1 MHIVSIQGVDNE
13 LQNIDLN
20 NPEFQDAWDV
30 LQHTHRSVFLTG
42 KAGTGKSTFLKFI
55 RDNTKKK
62 TVVLA
67 PTGIAAVNV
76 GGQTMHSFF
85 KIPFKPMLP
94 DDPDYSNPARMRKML
109 RYTKEKVKLIREL
122 ELIIID
128 EISMVRADIIDFVDR
143 VLRVYSGNMHEPF
156 GGKQL
161 LLVGD
166 IFQLEPVVTHD
177 TRDIL
182 RRFYR
187 NFFFFNARA
196 FDQINL
202 VAIELRKIYRQ
213 SDTDFI
219 ALLDRVRINRATST
233 DIARLNQRC
242 NPDYQEVSGD
252 FAITLAT
259 RRDTVDSIND
269 EHMKALKTPEYVYE
283 GTIEGDF
290 PENSLPTALNLVLK
304 EGAQVIFI
312 RNDKQGRWCNGTI
325 GIVTRLSE
333 NSVFV
338 ALETGEEMRVEWE
351 VWENM
356 QYTYNEKEKKVEEKV
371 LGSFSQI
378 PIKPAWA
385 LTVHRSQGLTF
396 NHVVIDFAGGAF
408 TGGQTYVA
416 LSRCTSLEGIT
427 LLKPLSERDIIVNMA
442 VVEFSR
448 QFNNRQII
456 NEAMEQERANQLYRR
471 AVHAFDNQEFED
483 CVNYFADA
491 MKIKDN
497 LQNDAV
503 KRLISRKLNIF
514 KRQIRTIERL
524 KQVIESQKKTLQEL
538 ALEYASM
545 GDQALALDDSGV
557 VGEGSTHYGK
567 RLDDIAI
574 RSAMANYNKALRIV
588 PDCIPA
594 MIGKARLL
602 MTLDQLESAEEELN
616 KAIELDKNNYL
627 AHMTMAELMEQL
639 KDVPEA
645 IKSYKRAARADK
657 KRPEPHERLQTIYEN
672 IGFEDLAEEEQEIA
686 ERLRKAIYKSKSSKR
701 KKK

>member
-1 MHIVSIQGVDNE
+1 MANDE

-20 NPEFQDAWDV
+20 NPEFQDALDV

-42 KAGTGKSTFLKFI
+42 KAGTGKSTFLKYI

-85 KIPFKPMLP
+85 KIPFKPMVP

-109 RYTKEKVKLIREL
+109 RYTKEKVKLIQQL

-143 VLRVYSGNMHEPF
+143 VLRVYSGNMREPF

-161 LLVGD
+161 LFVGD

-182 RRFYR
+182 RRYYR

-196 FDQINL
+196 FEQINL
-202 VAIELRKIYRQ
+202 VPIELRKIYRQ
-213 SDTDFI
+213 SDSDFI
-219 ALLDRVRINRATST
+219 ALLDRVRINRATPADMS
-233 DIARLNQRC
+233 RLNQRC
-242 NPDYQEVSGD
+242 NPDYQEINSE

-269 EHMKALKTPEYVYE
+269 EHMKALKTPEFVYE
-283 GTIEGDF
+283 GVIEGDF
-290 PENSLPTALNLVLK
+290 PENSLPTAFQLALK

-325 GIVTRLSE
+325 GRVTRLSDQ
-333 NSVFV
+333 SVYV
-338 ALETGEEMRVEWE
+338 ALENGAEMQVEWE
-351 VWENM
+351 IWENM
-356 QYTYNEKEKKVEEKV
+356 QYSYNEKEKKVEEKV
-371 LGSFSQI
+371 LGSFSQL
-378 PIKPAWA
+378 PLKPAWA

-396 NHVVIDFAGGAF
+396 SRVVIDFAGGAF

-427 LLKPLSERDIIVNMA
+427 LLKPLSERDIIVNPA

-448 QFNNRQII
+448 QFNNRQLI

-471 AVHAFDNQEFED
+471 AIHAFDHHEYED

-491 MKIKDN
+491 MKIKDE
-497 LQNDAV
+497 LQNEAV
-503 KRLISRKLNIF
+503 KRLISKKLNSF
-514 KRQIRTIERL
+514 KSQLRTIERL
-524 KQVIESQKKTLQEL
+524 KAVIEGQKKTLQSL
-538 ALEYASM
+538 ALEYVAM
-545 GDQALALDDSGV
+545 GDQALALDESGV
-557 VGEGSTHYGK
+557 VGEGSVPYGK

-574 RSAMANYNKALRIV
+574 RSALANYNKALRIM
-588 PDCIPA
+588 PDCIDA
-594 MIGKARLL
+594 MIGKAALL
-602 MTLDQLESAEEELN
+602 MTLDQLESAEDELK
-616 KAIELDKNNYL
+616 KALELDKNCYQ
-627 AHMTMAELMEQL
+627 AHMVMAELME
-639 KDVPEA
+639 KMRDIPEA
-645 IKSYKRAARADK
+645 IKSYKKAAKADK
-657 KRPEPHERLQTIYEN
+657 KRPEPHDRLQSIYEK
-672 IGFEDLAEEEQEIA
+672 IGLDDLAEDEQEIA
-686 ERLRKAIYKSKSSKR
+686 DRLRKALYKSAKR

>member
-1 MHIVSIQGVDNE
+1 MAIDE

-30 LQHTHRSVFLTG
+30 LQRTHRSVFLTG
-42 KAGTGKSTFLKFI
+42 KAGTGKSTFLKYI
-55 RDNTKKK
+55 RDNTKKN

-85 KIPFKPMLP
+85 KIPFKPMVP
-94 DDPDYSNPARMRKML
+94 DDPDYANPARMRKML
-109 RYTKEKVKLIREL
+109 RYTKEKVKLIQQL

-143 VLRVYSGNMHEPF
+143 VLRVYSGNMREPF

-182 RRFYR
+182 RRYYKH
-187 NFFFFNARA
+187 FFFFNARA
-196 FDQINL
+196 FEQINL
-202 VAIELRKIYRQ
+202 VSIELRKIYRQ
-213 SDTDFI
+213 SDNDFI
-219 ALLDRVRINRATST
+219 SLLDRVRINRATAA

-242 NPDYQEVSGD
+242 NPDYHESNDEFV
-252 FAITLAT
+252 ITLAT

-269 EHMKALKTPEYVYE
+269 DHMQALKTPEYVFE
-283 GTIEGDF
+283 GAIEGDF
-290 PENSLPTALNLVLK
+290 PENSLPTAYHLALK

-312 RNDKQGRWCNGTI
+312 RNDKEGRWCNGTI
-325 GIVTRLSE
+325 ARITRLNE

-338 ALETGEEMRVEWE
+338 ALESGEEIRVDQEI
-351 VWENM
+351 WENVL
-356 QYTYNEKEKKVEEKV
+356 YTYNEKEKKVEEKI
-371 LGSFSQI
+371 LGTFSQI

-396 NHVVIDFAGGAF
+396 NRVVIDFAGGAF

-416 LSRCTSLEGIT
+416 LSRCTSMEGIT
-427 LLKPLSERDIIVNMA
+427 LLKPLSERDIIVNLA
-442 VVEFSR
+442 VVDFSR
-448 QFNNRQII
+448 QFNNRQLI

-471 AVHAFDNQEFED
+471 AIHAFENQEFED
-483 CVNYFADA
+483 CVNYFAEA
-491 MKIKDN
+491 MKIKDQ
-497 LQNDAV
+497 LQNEAV
-503 KRLISRKLNIF
+503 KRLISRKLNSF
-514 KRQIRTIERL
+514 KKQARTIERL
-524 KQVIESQKKTLQEL
+524 NQVIENQKKTLQGL
-538 ALEYASM
+538 ALEYAAL
-545 GDQALALDDSGV
+545 GDQAMAMDESGV
-557 VGEGSTHYGK
+557 VGEGSVNYGK

-574 RSAMANYNKALRIV
+574 RSALANYDKALRIM
-588 PDCIPA
+588 PDCVEA

-602 MTLDQLESAEEELN
+602 MTLDQADSAEEALN
-616 KAIELDKNNYL
+616 KALEIDKNNYR

-639 KDVPEA
+639 RDVPEA
-645 IKSYKRAARADK
+645 IKSYKRAAKADK
-657 KRPEPHERLQTIYEN
+657 KRPEPHDRLQAIYEK
-672 IGFEDLAEEEQEIA
+672 IGLDDLADEEQEIA
-686 ERLRKAIYKSKSSKR
+686 DRLRKELYKPKTR
-701 KKK
+701 KKKKG

>member
-1 MHIVSIQGVDNE
+1 MADDLKH
-13 LQNIDLN
+13 IDLD
-20 NPEFQDAWDV
+20 NPEFQDAWSV
-30 LQHTHRSVFLTG
+30 LRKTNRSIFLTG
-42 KAGTGKSTFLKFI
+42 KAGTGKSTFLKYI
-55 RDNTKKK
+55 RANTKKK
-62 TVVLA
+62 LVVLA

-85 KIPFKPMLP
+85 KIPFKPLLP
-94 DDPDYSNPARMRKML
+94 DDPDISNITRLRKML

-128 EISMVRADIIDFVDR
+128 EISMVRADVIDFVDR
-143 VLRVYSGNMHEPF
+143 ILRVYSGNMREPF

-177 TRDIL
+177 IREIL
-182 RRFYR
+182 RRYYK

-196 FDQINL
+196 FQQINL
-202 VAIELRKIYRQ
+202 VAVELKKIYRQ
-213 SDTDFI
+213 SDSDFI
-219 ALLDRVRINRATST
+219 SLLDRVRVNRATMS

-242 NPDYQEVSGD
+242 NPDYQEVND
-252 FAITLAT
+252 QFAVTLAT

-269 EHMKALKTPEYVYE
+269 EHMNSLKTPEFVYQ
-283 GTIEGDF
+283 GKIEGDF
-290 PENSLPTALNLVLK
+290 PENNLPTAWRLTLK

-312 RNDKQGRWCNGTI
+312 RNDKEGRWYNGTI
-325 GIVTRLSE
+325 GKVTRLSDNEVYVTLE
-333 NSVFV
+333 N
-338 ALETGEEMRVEWE
+338 GVELDVLPE

-371 LGSFSQI
+371 LGTFMQI

-385 LTVHRSQGLTF
+385 LTVHKSQGLTF
-396 NHVVIDFAGGAF
+396 NHVVLDFVGGAF

-442 VVEFSR
+442 VVDFSR
-448 QFNNRQII
+448 QFNNRQIL

-471 AVHAFDNQEFED
+471 AVHAFDHQEFDD
-483 CVNYFADA
+483 CVRCFTEA

-497 LQNDAV
+497 IQNEAV
-503 KRLISRKLNIF
+503 KRLIVRKLNIF
-514 KRQIRTIERL
+514 KKQARSIERL
-524 KQVIESQKKTLQEL
+524 KEVIESQKKTLQSL

-545 GDQALALDDSGV
+545 GDQALNLDDSGV
-557 VGEGSTHYGK
+557 VGEGSAHYGK

-574 RSAMANYNKALRIV
+574 KSALANYNKALRIM
-588 PDCIPA
+588 PDCIEA

-602 MTLDQLESAEEELN
+602 MTIDQPDGAEQELN
-616 KAIELDKNNYL
+616 RALELDKNNYL
-627 AHMTMAELMEQL
+627 ALITMGELMEVNS
-639 KDVPEA
+639 DIPEA
-645 IKSYKRAARADK
+645 IKSYKKAAKADK
-657 KRPEPHERLQTIYEN
+657 KRPEPHDRLQAIYER
-672 IGFEDLAEEEQEIA
+672 IGFDDLADEEKEIA
-686 ERLRKAIYKSKSSKR
+686 DRLRRALYKSTKTKR

>member
-1 MHIVSIQGVDNE
+1 MENDRLE
-13 LQNIDLN
+13 NIDLD
-20 NPEFQDAWDV
+20 NPEFQDAWGV
-30 LQHTHRSVFLTG
+30 LQRTHRSVFLTG
-42 KAGTGKSTFLKFI
+42 KAGTGKSTFLKYI
-55 RDNTKKK
+55 RANTKKK
-62 TVVLA
+62 TIVLA

-85 KIPFKPMLP
+85 KIPFKPMVP
-94 DDPDYSNPARMRKML
+94 DDPDYANPARMRKML
-109 RYTKEKVKLIREL
+109 RYTKEKVKLIQQL

-143 VLRVYSGNMHEPF
+143 VLRVYSGNMREPF

-182 RRFYR
+182 RRYYK

-196 FDQINL
+196 FQQINL
-202 VAIELRKIYRQ
+202 VAIELKKIYRQ
-213 SDTDFI
+213 SDNDFI
-219 ALLDRVRINRATST
+219 SLLDRVRVNRATSA
-233 DIARLNQRC
+233 DMARLNQRC
-242 NPDYQEVSGD
+242 NPDYQEINENFV
-252 FAITLAT
+252 ITLAT

-269 EHMKALKTPEYVYE
+269 EHMRALKTPEYSYI
-283 GTIEGDF
+283 GQIEGDF
-290 PENSLPTALNLVLK
+290 PENSLPTALRLTLK

-312 RNDKQGRWCNGTI
+312 RNDKEGRWYNGSI
-325 GIVTRLSE
+325 GKVTLLRQDEVYVTLE
-333 NSVFV
+333 NG
-338 ALETGEEMRVEWE
+338 LELEVLPE

-371 LGSFSQI
+371 LGTFMQI

-385 LTVHRSQGLTF
+385 LTVHKSQGLTF
-396 NHVVIDFAGGAF
+396 NNVVIDFVGGAF

-442 VVEFSR
+442 VVDFSR
-448 QFNNRQII
+448 QFNNKQILNDAI
-456 NEAMEQERANQLYRR
+456 QQEHANQLYRR

-483 CVNYFADA
+483 CVNYFAEA

-497 LQNDAV
+497 LQNPAV
-503 KRLISRKLNIF
+503 KRLISKKLSIF
-514 KRQIRTIERL
+514 KRQITTIERL
-524 KQVIESQKKTLQEL
+524 KQVIESQKNTLRDL

-545 GDQALALDDSGV
+545 GDQALNMDESGV
-557 VGEGSTHYGK
+557 VEEGSVPYGK

-574 RSAMANYNKALRIV
+574 RSALANYNKALRIM
-588 PDCIPA
+588 PECIPA

-602 MTLDQLESAEEELN
+602 MAIDQLEGAEEELRR
-616 KAIELDKNNYL
+616 ALELEKTNYQAL
-627 AHMTMAELMEQL
+627 MAMAELMKQL
-639 KDVPEA
+639 KDIPEA
-645 IKSYKRAARADK
+645 IKSYKKAAKADK
-657 KRPEPHERLQTIYEN
+657 KRPEPHDKLQAIYEK
-672 IGFEDLAEEEQEIA
+672 IGFDDLADEEQEIA
-686 ERLRKAIYKSKSSKR
+686 EKLRKALYKKKSK
-701 KKK
+701 KK

>member
-1 MHIVSIQGVDNE
+1 MANE
-13 LQNIDLN
+13 LQHIDLD
-20 NPEFQDAWDV
+20 NPEFQDAWGII
-30 LQHTHRSVFLTG
+30 QKTNRSVFLTG
-42 KAGTGKSTFLKFI
+42 KAGTGKSTFLRYI
-55 RDNTKKK
+55 RTNTKKK

-76 GGQTMHSFF
+76 GGQTLHSFF
-85 KIPFKPMLP
+85 KIPFKPLLP
-94 DDPDYSNPARMRKML
+94 DDPDIANVSRLRKML

-128 EISMVRADIIDFVDR
+128 EISMVRSDIIDFVDR
-143 VLRVYSGNMHEPF
+143 VLRVYSGNMREPF

-177 TRDIL
+177 MRDIL
-182 RRFYR
+182 KRYYK

-213 SDTDFI
+213 SDNDFI
-219 ALLDRVRINRATST
+219 SLLDRVRVNRATT
-233 DIARLNQRC
+233 ADITQLNKRC
-242 NPDYQEVSGD
+242 NPNYQEVGGNEL
-252 FAITLAT
+252 AVTLAT

-269 EHMKALKTPEYVYE
+269 EHMQALNTPEHIFE
-283 GTIEGDF
+283 GETEGDF
-290 PENSLPTALNLVLK
+290 PENSLPTARLLVLK

-312 RNDKQGRWCNGTI
+312 RNDKEGRWCNGTI
-325 GIVTRLSE
+325 GKVTRLSSE
-333 NSVFV
+333 QVFV
-338 ALETGEEMRVEWE
+338 ALENGDEME
-351 VWENM
+351 VMPEIWENM

-371 LGSFSQI
+371 LGSFKQI

-385 LTVHRSQGLTF
+385 LTVHKSQGLTF

-442 VVEFSR
+442 VVDFSR

-456 NEAMEQERANQLYRR
+456 NDAMEQERANMLYRR
-471 AVHAFDNQEFED
+471 AVHAFDHNEFDE
-483 CVNYFADA
+483 CVRCFTEA

-497 LQNDAV
+497 IQNDAV
-503 KRLISRKLNIF
+503 KRLIVRKLNRF
-514 KRQIRTIERL
+514 KQQLRTIERL
-524 KQVIESQKKTLQEL
+524 QEVIDSQQKMLREL

-545 GDQALALDDSGV
+545 GDQALAMDGV
-557 VGEGSTHYGK
+557 VGEGSEAYGM
-567 RLDDIAI
+567 RHDDIAI
-574 RSAMANYNKALRIV
+574 RSALANYNKALRIM
-588 PDCIPA
+588 PDCVPA
-594 MIGKARLL
+594 MLGKARL
-602 MTLDQLESAEEELN
+602 MMALDQPDAAEQELN
-616 KAIELDKNNYL
+616 NALKIDKNCFE
-627 AHMTMAELMEQL
+627 AHMILGELMEQQR
-639 KDVPEA
+639 DVPET
-645 IKSYKRAARADK
+645 IKCYKRAAKANK
-657 KRPEPHERLQTIYEN
+657 KSPDPHEKLQAIYEK
-672 IGFEDLAEEEQEIA
+672 IGLDDLADDEAEIA
-686 ERLRKAIYKSKSSKR
+686 KRLRKALYKSASQKR

>member
-1 MHIVSIQGVDNE
+1 MADE
-13 LQNIDLN
+13 LEHIDLD
-20 NPEFQDAWDV
+20 NPEFQDAWSV
-30 LQHTHRSVFLTG
+30 IRKTKRSVFLTG
-42 KAGTGKSTFLKFI
+42 KAGTGKSTFLKYM
-55 RDNTKKK
+55 RANTKKK
-62 TVVLA
+62 LVVLA

-76 GGQTMHSFF
+76 GGQTLHSFF
-85 KIPFKPMLP
+85 KIPFKPMVP

-143 VLRVYSGNMHEPF
+143 VLRVYSGNMREPF

-182 RRFYR
+182 RRYYK

-202 VAIELRKIYRQ
+202 VAIELTKIYRQ
-213 SDTDFI
+213 SDNDFI
-219 ALLDRVRINRATST
+219 SLLDRVRVNRATAT

-242 NPDYQEVSGD
+242 DPDYQEIND
-252 FAITLAT
+252 NFAITLAT

-269 EHMKALKTPEYVYE
+269 EHMRALKTPEFTYI
-283 GTIEGDF
+283 GRIEGDF
-290 PENSLPTALNLVLK
+290 PENSLPTALRLTLK

-312 RNDKQGRWCNGTI
+312 RNDKEGRWYNGSI
-325 GIVTRLSE
+325 GKVTLLREE
-333 NSVFV
+333 NVYV
-338 ALETGEEMRVEWE
+338 TLESGEELE
-351 VWENM
+351 VLPEIWENM

-371 LGSFSQI
+371 LGTFMQI

-385 LTVHRSQGLTF
+385 LTVHKSQGLTF
-396 NHVVIDFAGGAF
+396 NHVVIDFVGGAF

-416 LSRCTSLEGIT
+416 LSRCTSMEGIT
-427 LLKPLSERDIIVNMA
+427 LLKPLSERDIIVNLA
-442 VVEFSR
+442 VVDFSR

-471 AVHAFDNQEFED
+471 AVHAFDHQEFEE
-483 CVNYFADA
+483 CVKCFTEA
-491 MKIKDN
+491 MMIKDN
-497 LQNDAV
+497 LQIPSV
-503 KRLISRKLNIF
+503 KRLISKKLNSF
-514 KRQIRTIERL
+514 KKQKSTIDRL
-524 KQVIESQKKTLQEL
+524 QEVIDSQQKLLREL

-545 GDQALALDDSGV
+545 GDQALAMDDGV
-557 VGEGSTHYGK
+557 VGEGSAHYGK

-574 RSAMANYNKALRIV
+574 RSALANYNKALRIV
-588 PDCIPA
+588 PDCIEA

-602 MTLDQLESAEEELN
+602 MTLDQLENAEQEIK
-616 KAIELDKNNYL
+616 KALEIDKNNYMV
-627 AHMTMAELMEQL
+627 HMMMGELMQL
-639 KDVPEA
+639 YKDVPEA
-645 IKSYKRAARADK
+645 IKSYKKAAKADK
-657 KRPEPHERLQTIYEN
+657 KRPEPHDRLHEIYER
-672 IGFEDLAEEEQEIA
+672 IGLDDFADDEKEIA
-686 ERLRKAIYKSKSSKR
+686 DKLRKALYKSRSR
-701 KKK
+701 KKKQ

>member
-1 MHIVSIQGVDNE
+1 MADE
-13 LQNIDLN
+13 LQHIDLD
-20 NPEFQDAWDV
+20 NPEFQDAWSV
-30 LQHTHRSVFLTG
+30 IRKTHRSVFLTG
-42 KAGTGKSTFLKFI
+42 KAGTGKSTFLKYI
-55 RDNTKKK
+55 CANTTKNHI
-62 TVVLA
+62 VLA

-85 KIPFKPMLP
+85 KIPFKPMVP
-94 DDPDYSNPARMRKML
+94 DDPDYANPTRMCKML

-143 VLRVYSGNMHEPF
+143 VLRVYSGNMREPF

-182 RRFYR
+182 RRYYK

-196 FDQINL
+196 FAQINL

-213 SDTDFI
+213 SDNDFI
-219 ALLDRVRINRATST
+219 ALLDRIRINRASST

-242 NPDYQEVSGD
+242 NPDYHEVNDD
-252 FAITLAT
+252 FVITLAT

-269 EHMKALKTPEYVYE
+269 DHMKALKTPEYVYE
-283 GTIEGDF
+283 GAIEGDF
-290 PENSLPTALNLVLK
+290 PENSLPTAYNLALK

-312 RNDKQGRWCNGTI
+312 RNDKEGRWCNGTI
-325 GIVTRLSE
+325 ARITKLTDTR
-333 NSVFV
+333 VYV
-338 ALETGEEMRVEWE
+338 ALENGKEMAVERE
-351 VWENM
+351 IWENM

-396 NHVVIDFAGGAF
+396 NKVVIDFAGGAF

-427 LLKPLSERDIIVNMA
+427 LLKPLSERDIIVSMA
-442 VVEFSR
+442 VVDFSR

-456 NEAMEQERANQLYRR
+456 DEAMEHERANQLYRR

-483 CVNYFADA
+483 CVNCFADA
-491 MKIKDN
+491 MKIRDN
-497 LQNDAV
+497 LQNPAV
-503 KRLISRKLNIF
+503 KRLISRKLNAF
-514 KRQIRTIERL
+514 KKQVRTIERL

-538 ALEYASM
+538 ALEYVSM
-545 GDQALALDDSGV
+545 GDQALAMDDSGV
-557 VGEGSTHYGK
+557 VEEGSVPYGK

-574 RSAMANYNKALRIV
+574 RSALANYNKALRIV
-588 PDCIPA
+588 PDCIDA

-602 MTLDQLESAEEELN
+602 MALDQLESAEKELE
-616 KAIELDKNNYL
+616 KALELDKNNYTVL
-627 AHMTMAELMEQL
+627 FGMGELMEQL
-639 KDVPEA
+639 HDVPEA
-645 IKSYKRAARADK
+645 IKFYKKAAKADK
-657 KRPEPHERLQTIYEN
+657 KRPEPHDRLQAIYER
-672 IGFEDLAEEEQEIA
+672 IGLDDLADEEQEIA
-686 ERLRKAIYKSKSSKR
+686 DRLRKAIYKSKSNSKR
-701 KKK
+701 KKR

>member
-1 MHIVSIQGVDNE
+1 MADE
-13 LQNIDLN
+13 LQHIDLD
-20 NPEFQDAWDV
+20 NPEFQDAWSV
-30 LQHTHRSVFLTG
+30 LQRTHRSVFLTG
-42 KAGTGKSTFLKFI
+42 KAGTGKSTFLKYI
-55 RDNTKKK
+55 RDNIKKK

-85 KIPFKPMLP
+85 KIPFKPMVP
-94 DDPDYSNPARMRKML
+94 DDPDYANPARMRKML

-143 VLRVYSGNMHEPF
+143 VLRVYSGNMREPF

-182 RRFYR
+182 RRYYKY
-187 NFFFFNARA
+187 FFFFNARA
-196 FDQINL
+196 FAQINL

-213 SDTDFI
+213 SDNAFI
-219 ALLDRVRINRATST
+219 ALLDRIRINRASSA
-233 DIARLNQRC
+233 DMARLNQRC
-242 NPDYQEVSGD
+242 NPDYHEVNDD
-252 FAITLAT
+252 FVITLAT

-283 GTIEGDF
+283 GAIEGDF
-290 PENSLPTALNLVLK
+290 PENSLPTAYNLALK

-312 RNDKQGRWCNGTI
+312 RNDKEGRWCNGTI
-325 GIVTRLSE
+325 ARVTKLTETR
-333 NSVFV
+333 VYV
-338 ALETGEEMRVEWE
+338 ALESGEEMAVERE

-371 LGSFSQI
+371 LGTFSQI

-396 NHVVIDFAGGAF
+396 NKVVIDFAGGAF

-442 VVEFSR
+442 VVEFSH
-448 QFNNRQII
+448 QFNNRKMID
-456 NEAMEQERANQLYRR
+456 EAMEHERANQLYRR

-483 CVNYFADA
+483 CVNCFADA
-491 MKIKDN
+491 MKIRDN
-497 LQNDAV
+497 LQNPAV
-503 KRLISRKLNIF
+503 KRLISRKLNSF
-514 KRQIRTIERL
+514 KKHVRTIERL
-524 KQVIESQKKTLQEL
+524 KQVIENQKKTLQEL
-538 ALEYASM
+538 ALEYVSM
-545 GDQALALDDSGV
+545 GNQALAMDDGGV
-557 VGEGSTHYGK
+557 VEEGSVPYGK

-574 RSAMANYNKALRIV
+574 RSALANYNKALRIV
-588 PDCIPA
+588 PDCIDA

-602 MTLDQLESAEEELN
+602 MALDQLDSAEKELE
-616 KAIELDKNNYL
+616 KALELDKNNFS
-627 AHMTMAELMEQL
+627 AHFIKGELMQQL
-639 KDVPEA
+639 HDVPEA
-645 IKSYKRAARADK
+645 IKCYKKAAKADK
-657 KRPEPHERLQTIYEN
+657 KRPEPHEKLQDIFEK
-672 IGFEDLAEEEQEIA
+672 IGLDDLAEEEQEIA
-686 ERLRKAIYKSKSSKR
+686 MRLRKAIYKAKSNPKR
-701 KKK
+701 KKH

>member
-1 MHIVSIQGVDNE
+1 MADE
-13 LQNIDLN
+13 LQHIDLD
-20 NPEFQDAWDV
+20 NPEFRDAWSV
-30 LQHTHRSVFLTG
+30 IRKTHRSVFLTG
-42 KAGTGKSTFLKFI
+42 KAGTGKSTFLKYI
-55 RDNTKKK
+55 CANTAKNHI
-62 TVVLA
+62 VLA

-85 KIPFKPMLP
+85 KIPFKPMVP
-94 DDPDYSNPARMRKML
+94 DDPDYANPTRMRKML

-143 VLRVYSGNMHEPF
+143 VLRVYSGNMREPF

-182 RRFYR
+182 RRYYK

-196 FDQINL
+196 FAQINL

-213 SDTDFI
+213 SDNDFI
-219 ALLDRVRINRATST
+219 ALLDRIRINRASST

-242 NPDYQEVSGD
+242 NPDYHEVNDD
-252 FAITLAT
+252 FVITLAT

-269 EHMKALKTPEYVYE
+269 DHMKALKTPEYVYE
-283 GTIEGDF
+283 GAIEGDF
-290 PENSLPTALNLVLK
+290 PENSLPTAYNLALK

-312 RNDKQGRWCNGTI
+312 RNDKEGRWCNGTI
-325 GIVTRLSE
+325 ARITKLTDTR
-333 NSVFV
+333 VYV
-338 ALETGEEMRVEWE
+338 ALENGKEMAVERE
-351 VWENM
+351 IWENM

-396 NHVVIDFAGGAF
+396 NKVVIDFAGGAF

-427 LLKPLSERDIIVNMA
+427 LLKPLSERDIIVSMA
-442 VVEFSR
+442 VVDFSR

-456 NEAMEQERANQLYRR
+456 DEAMEHERANQLYRR
-471 AVHAFDNQEFED
+471 AVHAFENQEFED

-491 MKIKDN
+491 MKIRDN
-497 LQNDAV
+497 LQNPAV
-503 KRLISRKLNIF
+503 KRLISRKLNTF
-514 KRQIRTIERL
+514 KRQVRTIERL

-538 ALEYASM
+538 ALEYVSM
-545 GDQALALDDSGV
+545 GDQALAMDSSGV
-557 VGEGSTHYGK
+557 VEEGSVPYGK

-574 RSAMANYNKALRIV
+574 RSALANYNKALRIV
-588 PDCIPA
+588 PDCIDA

-602 MTLDQLESAEEELN
+602 MALDQLESAEKELE
-616 KAIELDKNNYL
+616 KALELDKSNYAVL
-627 AHMTMAELMEQL
+627 FGMGELMEQL
-639 KDVPEA
+639 HDVPEA
-645 IKSYKRAARADK
+645 IKFYKKAAKADK
-657 KRPEPHERLQTIYEN
+657 KRPEPHDRLQAIYEK
-672 IGFEDLAEEEQEIA
+672 IGLDDLADEEQEIA
-686 ERLRKAIYKSKSSKR
+686 DRLRKAIYKSKSNSKR
-701 KKK
+701 KKR

>member
-1 MHIVSIQGVDNE
+1 MADE
-13 LQNIDLN
+13 LQHIDLD

-42 KAGTGKSTFLKFI
+42 KAGTGKSTFLKYI
-55 RDNTKKK
+55 RDSINKK

-85 KIPFKPMLP
+85 KIPFKPMVP
-94 DDPDYSNPARMRKML
+94 DDPDYANPARMRKML
-109 RYTKEKVKLIREL
+109 RYTKEKVKLIQQL

-143 VLRVYSGNMHEPF
+143 VLRVYSGNMREPF

-182 RRFYR
+182 RRYYW

-196 FDQINL
+196 FAQINL

-213 SDTDFI
+213 SDNDFI
-219 ALLDRVRINRATST
+219 ALLDRVRVNRATNA
-233 DIARLNQRC
+233 DMVRLNQRC
-242 NPDYQEVSGD
+242 NPNYQELNDD

-269 EHMKALKTPEYVYE
+269 EHMKALKTPERVYE
-283 GTIEGDF
+283 GAIEGDF
-290 PENSLPTALNLVLK
+290 PENSLPTAYHLELK

-312 RNDKQGRWCNGTI
+312 RNDKDGRWCNGTI
-325 GIVTRLSE
+325 AIVTRLSE
-333 NSVFV
+333 SRVYV
-338 ALETGEEMRVEWE
+338 ALESGEEMAVDPE

-378 PIKPAWA
+378 PLKPAWA

-396 NHVVIDFAGGAF
+396 NKVVIDFAGGAF

-483 CVNYFADA
+483 CVNYFAEA
-491 MKIKDN
+491 MKINDQ

-503 KRLISRKLNIF
+503 KRLISRKLNTF
-514 KRQIRTIERL
+514 KKQIRTIDRL
-524 KQVIESQKKTLQEL
+524 KQVIESQKKTLQGL
-538 ALEYASM
+538 AMEYASM
-545 GDQALALDDSGV
+545 GDQALDMDESGV
-557 VGEGSTHYGK
+557 VGEGGVPYGK

-574 RSAMANYNKALRIV
+574 RSALANYNKALRIM
-588 PDCIPA
+588 PDCVQA
-594 MIGKARLL
+594 MIGKAILL
-602 MTLDQLESAEEELN
+602 MKLDQLEGAEEELH
-616 KAIELDKNNYL
+616 KALEIDKTNYR
-627 AHMTMAELMEQL
+627 AHMTMAELMELL

-645 IKSYKRAARADK
+645 IKAYKRAAKADK
-657 KRPEPHERLQTIYEN
+657 KRPEPHERLQSIYEK
-672 IGFEDLAEEEQEIA
+672 IGFDDLAEEEQEIA

-701 KKK
+701 KK

>member
-1 MHIVSIQGVDNE
+1 MDDE

-42 KAGTGKSTFLKFI
+42 KAGTGKSTFLRFI

-94 DDPDYSNPARMRKML
+94 DDPDYANPARMRKML

-143 VLRVYSGNMHEPF
+143 VLRVYSGNMREPF

-177 TRDIL
+177 SRDIL
-182 RRFYR
+182 RRYYK

-213 SDTDFI
+213 SDNDFI
-219 ALLDRVRINRATST
+219 ALLDRVRINRATGA

-408 TGGQTYVA
+408 SGGQTYVA

-448 QFNNRQII
+448 LFNNRQII

-483 CVNYFADA
+483 CVNYFAEA

-497 LQNDAV
+497 LQNEAV

-545 GDQALALDDSGV
+545 GDQALALNESGV
-557 VGEGSTHYGK
+557 VEEGSVPYGK

-574 RSAMANYNKALRIV
+574 RSALANYNKALRIM
-588 PDCIPA
+588 PDCVPA

-616 KAIELDKNNYL
+616 NALELDKNNYL
-627 AHMTMAELMEQL
+627 AHMTMAELMEQV

-645 IKSYKRAARADK
+645 IKSYKRAAKADK
-657 KRPEPHERLQTIYEN
+657 KRPEPHERLQTIYEK

-686 ERLRKAIYKSKSSKR
+686 ERLRKAIYKAKSSKR
-701 KKK
+701 KNK

>member
-1 MHIVSIQGVDNE
+1 MADE

-42 KAGTGKSTFLKFI
+42 KAGTGKSTFLKYI
-55 RDNTKKK
+55 RANTKKK

-85 KIPFKPMLP
+85 KIPFKPMVP
-94 DDPDYSNPARMRKML
+94 DDPDYAKPARMRKML

-143 VLRVYSGNMHEPF
+143 VLRVYSGNMREPF

-177 TRDIL
+177 MRDIL
-182 RRFYR
+182 RRYYK
-187 NFFFFNARA
+187 NFFFFNALA
-196 FDQINL
+196 FQQINL
-202 VAIELRKIYRQ
+202 VPIELRKIYRQ
-213 SDTDFI
+213 SDSDFI
-219 ALLDRVRINRATST
+219 ALLDRVRVSRATPADMT
-233 DIARLNQRC
+233 HLNQRY
-242 NPDYQEVSGD
+242 NPDYQEVDNG

-269 EHMKALKTPEYVYE
+269 EHMKALKTPEFVYE
-283 GTIEGDF
+283 GVIEGDF
-290 PENSLPTALNLVLK
+290 PDNSLPTALNLVLK

-312 RNDKQGRWCNGTI
+312 RNDKKGRWCNGTI
-325 GIVTRLSE
+325 GKVTRLTD
-333 NSVFV
+333 NTVFV
-338 ALETGEEMRVEWE
+338 ALENGAEMQVEWE

-356 QYTYNEKEKKVEEKV
+356 QYSYNEKEKKVEEKV

-427 LLKPLSERDIIVNMA
+427 LLKPLSDRDIIVNLA

-448 QFNNRQII
+448 QFNNRQLI

-471 AVHAFDNQEFED
+471 AVHAFDYHEFED
-483 CVNYFADA
+483 CVSYFADA
-491 MKIKDN
+491 MKIKDQ
-497 LQNDAV
+497 LQNQAV
-503 KRLISRKLNIF
+503 KRLISRKLNVF
-514 KRQIRTIERL
+514 KKQLRTIE
-524 KQVIESQKKTLQEL
+524 KMQQIIDSQKKTLHGL
-538 ALEYASM
+538 ALEYVSM
-545 GDQALALDDSGV
+545 GNQAIEADEGGV
-557 VGEGSTHYGK
+557 VGEGRAHYGR

-574 RSAMANYNKALRIV
+574 RSALANYNKALRIV
-588 PDCIPA
+588 PECIEA

-602 MTLDQLESAEEELN
+602 ITLDQLESAEAELN
-616 KAIELDKNNYL
+616 NALALDKNNYMAL
-627 AHMTMAELMEQL
+627 MTLAELREEQH
-639 KDVPEA
+639 DVPEA
-645 IKSYKRAARADK
+645 IKAYKKAVKADK
-657 KRPEPHERLQTIYEN
+657 KRPEPHDCLKAIYEKV
-672 IGFEDLAEEEQEIA
+672 GLDDLADEEHEIA
-686 ERLRKAIYKSKSSKR
+686 ERLRKALYKSTSKKKR
-701 KKK
+701 K

>member
-1 MHIVSIQGVDNE
+1 MANDE

-20 NPEFQDAWDV
+20 NPEFLDAWDV

-85 KIPFKPMLP
+85 KIPFKPMVP
-94 DDPDYSNPARMRKML
+94 DDPDYANPARMRKML
-109 RYTKEKVKLIREL
+109 RYTKEKVKLIQQL

-143 VLRVYSGNMHEPF
+143 VLRVYSGNMREPF

-161 LLVGD
+161 LFVGD

-182 RRFYR
+182 RRYYR

-196 FDQINL
+196 FEQISL
-202 VAIELRKIYRQ
+202 VPIELRKIYRQ
-213 SDTDFI
+213 SDSDFI
-219 ALLDRVRINRATST
+219 ALLDRVRINRATPA
-233 DIARLNQRC
+233 DMIRLNQRC
-242 NPDYQEVSGD
+242 NPDYQEVNGE

-259 RRDTVDSIND
+259 RRDTVDSINN
-269 EHMKALKTPEYVYE
+269 EHMKALKTPEFVYE
-283 GTIEGDF
+283 GVIEGDF
-290 PENSLPTALNLVLK
+290 PENSLPTAFQLALK

-325 GIVTRLSE
+325 GRVTRLSDH
-333 NSVFV
+333 SVYV
-338 ALETGEEMRVEWE
+338 ALENGAEMQVEWE
-351 VWENM
+351 IWENM
-356 QYTYNEKEKKVEEKV
+356 QYSYNEKEKKVEEKV
-371 LGSFSQI
+371 LGSFSQL
-378 PIKPAWA
+378 PLKPAWA

-396 NHVVIDFAGGAF
+396 NRVVIDFAGGAF

-416 LSRCTSLEGIT
+416 LSRCTSLDGIT
-427 LLKPLSERDIIVNMA
+427 LLKPLSERDIIVNPA

-448 QFNNRQII
+448 QFNNRQLI

-471 AVHAFDNQEFED
+471 AIHAFDNHEYED
-483 CVNYFADA
+483 CVNYFAEA
-491 MKIKDN
+491 MKIKDE
-497 LQNDAV
+497 LQNEAV
-503 KRLISRKLNIF
+503 KRLISKKLNSF
-514 KRQIRTIERL
+514 KKQFRSIERL
-524 KQVIESQKKTLQEL
+524 KEVIESQKKTLQSL
-538 ALEYASM
+538 ALEYVAM
-545 GDQALALDDSGV
+545 GDQALALDESGV
-557 VGEGSTHYGK
+557 VGEGSAPYGK

-574 RSAMANYNKALRIV
+574 RSALANYNKALRIM
-588 PDCIPA
+588 PDCIDA
-594 MIGKARLL
+594 MIGKAALL
-602 MTLDQLESAEEELN
+602 MTLDQLESAEDELK
-616 KAIELDKNNYL
+616 KALELDKNSYQ
-627 AHMTMAELMEQL
+627 AYMVMAELMEKQR
-639 KDVPEA
+639 DIPEA
-645 IKSYKRAARADK
+645 IKSYKKAAKADK
-657 KRPEPHERLQTIYEN
+657 KRPEPHDRLQSIYEK
-672 IGFEDLAEEEQEIA
+672 IGLDDLAEDEQVIA
-686 ERLRKAIYKSKSSKR
+686 ERLRKALYKSTKR

>member
-1 MHIVSIQGVDNE
+1 MALDE

-30 LQHTHRSVFLTG
+30 LQRTHRSVFLTG
-42 KAGTGKSTFLKFI
+42 KAGTGKSTFLRFI
-55 RDNTKKK
+55 RDNIKKH

-94 DDPDYSNPARMRKML
+94 DDPDYANPTRMRKML
-109 RYTKEKVKLIREL
+109 RYTKEKVKLIKQL

-143 VLRVYSGNMHEPF
+143 VLRVYSGNMREPF

-182 RRFYR
+182 RRYYK

-202 VAIELRKIYRQ
+202 VSIELRKIYRQ
-213 SDTDFI
+213 SDNDFI
-219 ALLDRVRINRATST
+219 ALLDRVRVNRATAN

-242 NPDYQEVSGD
+242 NPDYQEINDEFV
-252 FAITLAT
+252 ITLAT

-269 EHMKALKTPEYVYE
+269 EHMKALKTPEHVYE
-283 GTIEGDF
+283 GAIDGDF
-290 PENSLPTALNLVLK
+290 PDNSLPTAYFLALK

-312 RNDKQGRWCNGTI
+312 RNDKEGRWCNGTI
-325 GIVTRLSE
+325 GRITRLND
-333 NSVFV
+333 NSVYV
-338 ALETGEEMRVEWE
+338 ALETGEEMRVERE
-351 VWENM
+351 IWENV

-371 LGSFSQI
+371 LGSFAQI

-396 NHVVIDFAGGAF
+396 NRVVIDFAGGAF

-427 LLKPLSERDIIVNMA
+427 LLKPLSERDIIVHMA
-442 VVEFSR
+442 VVDFSR
-448 QFNNRQII
+448 QFNNRQLI

-471 AVHAFDNQEFED
+471 AVHSFENQEFED
-483 CVNYFADA
+483 CVNYFAEA
-491 MKIKDN
+491 MKIKDQ
-497 LQNDAV
+497 LQSETV
-503 KRLISRKLNIF
+503 KRLISRKLNSF
-514 KRQIRTIERL
+514 KKKAREIERL
-524 KQVIESQKKTLQEL
+524 KEVIESQKKTLQSL
-538 ALEYASM
+538 ALEYAAL
-545 GDQALALDDSGV
+545 GDQALSMDESRV
-557 VGEGSTHYGK
+557 VEEGSVPYGK
-567 RLDDIAI
+567 PLDDIAI
-574 RSAMANYNKALRIV
+574 RSALANYNKALRIMPECV
-588 PDCIPA
+588 DAI
-594 MIGKARLL
+594 IGKARLL
-602 MTLDQLESAEEELN
+602 MTLDQPESAEEELK
-616 KAIELDKNNYL
+616 KALEVDKNNYR
-627 AHMTMAELMEQL
+627 AHMTMAELMEQQH
-639 KDVPEA
+639 DVPEA
-645 IKSYKRAARADK
+645 IKSYKRAAKADK
-657 KRPEPHERLQTIYEN
+657 KRPEPHDRLNAIYEK
-672 IGFEDLAEEEQEIA
+672 IGFEDLADEEKMIA
-686 ERLRKAIYKSKSSKR
+686 DRLRQELYKPTSKKR

>member
-1 MHIVSIQGVDNE
+1 MADDLKH
-13 LQNIDLN
+13 IDLD
-20 NPEFQDAWDV
+20 NPEFQDAWSV
-30 LQHTHRSVFLTG
+30 LRKTNRSIFLTG
-42 KAGTGKSTFLKFI
+42 KAGTGKSTFLKYI
-55 RDNTKKK
+55 RANTKKEL
-62 TVVLA
+62 VVLA

-85 KIPFKPMLP
+85 KIPFKPLLP
-94 DDPDYSNPARMRKML
+94 DDPDISNITRLRKML

-128 EISMVRADIIDFVDR
+128 EISMVRADVIDFVDR
-143 VLRVYSGNMHEPF
+143 ILRVYSGNMREPF

-177 TRDIL
+177 IREIL
-182 RRFYR
+182 RRYYK

-196 FDQINL
+196 FQQINL
-202 VAIELRKIYRQ
+202 VAVELKKIYRQ
-213 SDTDFI
+213 SDSDFI
-219 ALLDRVRINRATST
+219 SLLDRVRVNRATMS

-242 NPDYQEVSGD
+242 NPDYQEVND
-252 FAITLAT
+252 QFAVTLAT

-269 EHMKALKTPEYVYE
+269 EHMNSLKTPEFVYQ
-283 GTIEGDF
+283 GKIEGDF
-290 PENSLPTALNLVLK
+290 PENNLPTALRLTLK

-312 RNDKQGRWCNGTI
+312 RNDKEGRWYNGTI
-325 GIVTRLSE
+325 GKVTRLSDNEVYVTLE
-333 NSVFV
+333 N
-338 ALETGEEMRVEWE
+338 GVELDVLPE

-371 LGSFSQI
+371 LGTFMQI

-385 LTVHRSQGLTF
+385 LTVHKSQGLTF
-396 NHVVIDFAGGAF
+396 NHVVLDFVGGAF

-442 VVEFSR
+442 VVDFSR
-448 QFNNRQII
+448 QFNNRQIL

-471 AVHAFDNQEFED
+471 AVHAFDHQEFDD
-483 CVNYFADA
+483 CVRCFTEA

-497 LQNDAV
+497 IQNEAV
-503 KRLISRKLNIF
+503 KRLIVRKLNIF
-514 KRQIRTIERL
+514 KKQARSIERL
-524 KQVIESQKKTLQEL
+524 KEVIDSQKKTLQSL

-545 GDQALALDDSGV
+545 GDQALNLDDSGV
-557 VGEGSTHYGK
+557 VGEGSAPYGK

-574 RSAMANYNKALRIV
+574 KSALANYNKALRIM
-588 PDCIPA
+588 PDCIEA

-602 MTLDQLESAEEELN
+602 MTIDQPDGAEQELN
-616 KAIELDKNNYL
+616 RALELDKNNYL
-627 AHMTMAELMEQL
+627 ALITMGELMEL
-639 KDVPEA
+639 NRNIPEA
-645 IKSYKRAARADK
+645 IKSYKKAAKADK
-657 KRPEPHERLQTIYEN
+657 KRPEPHNRLQAIYER
-672 IGFEDLAEEEQEIA
+672 IGFDDLADEEKEIA
-686 ERLRKAIYKSKSSKR
+686 DRLRRALYKSTKTKR

>member
-1 MHIVSIQGVDNE
+1 MDNE

-42 KAGTGKSTFLKFI
+42 KAGTGKSTFLRFI

-143 VLRVYSGNMHEPF
+143 VLRVYSGNMREPF

-177 TRDIL
+177 MRDIL
-182 RRFYR
+182 RRYYR

-219 ALLDRVRINRATST
+219 ALLDRVRINRATNA
-233 DIARLNQRC
+233 DIARLNKRC
-242 NPDYQEVSGD
+242 NIDYQEVSGN

-325 GIVTRLSE
+325 GIVTRLSD

-448 QFNNRQII
+448 LFNNRQII

-483 CVNYFADA
+483 CVNYFSEA

-503 KRLISRKLNIF
+503 KRLISSKLNIF

-557 VGEGSTHYGK
+557 VGEGSTPYGK

-574 RSAMANYNKALRIV
+574 RSAMANYNKALRIM
-588 PDCIPA
+588 PDCNPA

-602 MTLDQLESAEEELN
+602 MTLDQLESAEEELKN
-616 KAIELDKNNYL
+616 ALELDKNNYL
-627 AHMTMAELMEQL
+627 AHMTMAKLMEQF

-645 IKSYKRAARADK
+645 IKSYKRAAKADK

-686 ERLRKAIYKSKSSKR
+686 ERLRKAIYKSKSNSKR
-701 KKK
+701 KKN

>member
-1 MHIVSIQGVDNE
+1 MANDE

-42 KAGTGKSTFLKFI
+42 KAGTGKSTFLKYI

-85 KIPFKPMLP
+85 KIPFKPMVP

-109 RYTKEKVKLIREL
+109 RYTKEKVKLIQQL

-143 VLRVYSGNMHEPF
+143 VLRVYSGNMREPF

-161 LLVGD
+161 LFVGD

-182 RRFYR
+182 RRYYR

-196 FDQINL
+196 FEQINL
-202 VAIELRKIYRQ
+202 VPIELRKIYRQ
-213 SDTDFI
+213 SDSDFI
-219 ALLDRVRINRATST
+219 ALLDRVRINRATPADMS
-233 DIARLNQRC
+233 RLNQRC
-242 NPDYQEVSGD
+242 NPDYQEVNGE

-269 EHMKALKTPEYVYE
+269 EHMKALKTPEFVYE
-283 GTIEGDF
+283 GVIEGDF
-290 PENSLPTALNLVLK
+290 PENSLPTAFQLALK

-312 RNDKQGRWCNGTI
+312 RNDKQGRWYNGTI
-325 GIVTRLSE
+325 GRVTRLSDQ
-333 NSVFV
+333 SVYV
-338 ALETGEEMRVEWE
+338 ALENGAEMQVEWE
-351 VWENM
+351 IWENM
-356 QYTYNEKEKKVEEKV
+356 QYSYNEKEKKVEEKV
-371 LGSFSQI
+371 LGSFSQL
-378 PIKPAWA
+378 PLKPAWA

-396 NHVVIDFAGGAF
+396 SRVVIDFAGGAF

-427 LLKPLSERDIIVNMA
+427 LLKPLSERDIIVNPA

-448 QFNNRQII
+448 QFNNRQLI

-471 AVHAFDNQEFED
+471 AIHAFDHHEYED

-491 MKIKDN
+491 MKIKDE
-497 LQNDAV
+497 LQNEAV
-503 KRLISRKLNIF
+503 KRLISKKLNSF
-514 KRQIRTIERL
+514 KRELRTIERL
-524 KQVIESQKKTLQEL
+524 KEVIEGQKKTLQSL
-538 ALEYASM
+538 ALEYVAM
-545 GDQALALDDSGV
+545 GDQALALDESGV
-557 VGEGSTHYGK
+557 VGEGSVPYGK

-574 RSAMANYNKALRIV
+574 RSALANYNKALRIM
-588 PDCIPA
+588 PDCIDA
-594 MIGKARLL
+594 MIGKAALL
-602 MTLDQLESAEEELN
+602 MTLDQLESAEDELK
-616 KAIELDKNNYL
+616 KALELDKNCYR
-627 AHMTMAELMEQL
+627 AHMVMAELME
-639 KDVPEA
+639 KMRDIPEA
-645 IKSYKRAARADK
+645 IKSYKKAAKADK
-657 KRPEPHERLQTIYEN
+657 KRPEPHDRLQSIYEK
-672 IGFEDLAEEEQEIA
+672 IGLDDLAEDEQEIA
-686 ERLRKAIYKSKSSKR
+686 ERLRKALYKSAKR